1 MPDFEFADESLI
13 RLVCFLTVLAVMNFW
28 ELLSPRRKW
37 LVKRPRRLSSNY
49 LLAFFNAFVVRALL
63 PVSAVTASLWAEQKG
78 WGLLHLA
85 EWPSGVE
92 IVLTVLLLDAAI
104 YGQHVM
110 FHYVPLFWR
119 LHKVHHADPDLDV
132 SSGLRFHTIE
142 IFLSMLIKIGLIL
155 ILGLTAWGV
164 IAFEVILNA
173 TSMFNHSNVRLPLSL
188 DRLLRLIVV
197 TPDMHRVHHS
207 VIRNETD
214 SNFGF
219 NLPWWD
225 RLFGTYRDQPEAGH
239 EKMTIGLPEYRDENV
254 STRLIAMLAI
264 PFRANPQT
272 PDPPGLETNSREG

>member
-1 MPDFEFADESLI
+1 MTVDVLAEESRI
-13 RLVCFLTVLAVMNFW
+13 RLACFLTVLLAMNAW
-28 ELLSPRRKW
+28 EFLAPRRKW
-37 LVKRPRRLSSNY
+37 MVRKPPRLISNY
-49 LLAFFNAFVVRALL
+49 VLAIFNTFAIRALL
-63 PVSAVTASLWAEQKG
+63 PVSAVSASLWAERHG

-104 YGQHVM
+104 YGQHVL
-110 FHYVPLFWR
+110 FHCVPLFWR
-119 LHKVHHADPDLDV
+119 IHKVHHADPDLDV

-142 IFLSMLIKIGLIL
+142 ILLSMLIKIGLIL
-155 ILGLTAWGV
+155 ILGLAAWGV

-173 TSMFNHSNVRLPLSL
+173 TSMFNHSNARMPLGL

-207 VIRNETD
+207 VIRKETD

-239 EKMTIGLPEYRDENV
+239 EKMTIGLPEYRDEKV

-264 PFRANPQT
+264 PFQSNPQT
-272 PDPPGLETNSREG
+272 SDPPEPEAESREG